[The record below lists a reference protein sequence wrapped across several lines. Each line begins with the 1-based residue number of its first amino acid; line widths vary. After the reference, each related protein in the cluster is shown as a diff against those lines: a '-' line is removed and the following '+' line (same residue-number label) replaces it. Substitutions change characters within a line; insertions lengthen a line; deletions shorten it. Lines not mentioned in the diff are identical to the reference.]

1 MDKLLAAWKRK
12 KKHHSKFF
20 IEISK
25 RKQKMAK
32 FLTGNELNTEL
43 ERLFERAEEKLIL
56 ISPFIKLHDRF
67 ISALKT
73 KKSSHKLEII
83 IVFGKNEDDMSKS
96 MKQEDF
102 NFFKEFPNIQIR
114 YERRLHAKY
123 YSNESSAILTSM
135 NLYNYSQDNNIEAGV
150 LTNVSLLGNLASQFM
165 TNEDGLDKQAGSYFS
180 RVIDQ
185 SDLLFQKI
193 PQYES
198 INLGFSKKYTESK
211 IEVDK
216 LTEFFAD
223 KPKFESKYRKD
234 NNEKKKIEDQPSI
247 SSQGTSNGKYL
258 SATALSKELGI
269 SSKDLTYK
277 MEKLNWIEKK
287 NDEWVLTNIGKSKGA
302 EMKKGQYGEYIA
314 YPETIIN
321 EFLNQ
326 LE

>member
-1 MDKLLAAWKRK
+1 
-12 KKHHSKFF
+12 
-20 IEISK
+20 
-25 RKQKMAK
+25 MAK
-32 FLTGNELNTEL
+32 FLTGNELNLEL
-43 ERLFERAEEKLIL
+43 EKLFENAEEQLIL
-56 ISPFIKLHDRF
+56 ISPFIKLHARF
-67 ISALKT
+67 ISALRT
-73 KKSSHKLEII
+73 KKNNHKLEII

-96 MKQEDF
+96 MKQDDF
-102 NFFKEFPNIQIR
+102 DFFKEFTNIQIR

-135 NLYNYSQDNNIEAGV
+135 NLYTYSQDNNIEAGV
-150 LTNVSLLGNLASQFM
+150 LTKGSLLNNLASQFM
-165 TNEDGLDKQAGSYFS
+165 NNEDSLDKQAGSYFS

-185 SDLLFQKI
+185 SDLLFHKV

-234 NNEKKKIEDQPSI
+234 NNEKKKTEDH
-247 SSQGTSNGKYL
+247 SSSSSLGTSNGKFL

-269 SSKDLTYK
+269 SSKDLVYK
-277 MEKLNWIEKK
+277 MENLNWIEKK
-287 NDEWVLTNIGKSKGA
+287 NDEWVLTSIGKSKGA

-314 YPETIIN
+314 YPETVIN
-321 EFLNQ
+321 ELS
-326 LE
+326 

>member
-1 MDKLLAAWKRK
+1 
-12 KKHHSKFF
+12 
-20 IEISK
+20 
-25 RKQKMAK
+25 MAK

-43 ERLFERAEEKLIL
+43 EKIFERADEQIIL

-67 ISALKT
+67 ISTLRT
-73 KKSSHKLEII
+73 KKDNHKLEIT
-83 IVFGKNEDDMSKS
+83 IVFGKNEEDMSKS

-123 YSNESSAILTSM
+123 YSNETSAILTSM
-135 NLYNYSQDNNIEAGV
+135 NLYTYSQDNNIEAGV
-150 LTNVSLLGNLASQFM
+150 MTKATLLGNFATKLWDGEESFDSQAW
-165 TNEDGLDKQAGSYFS
+165 TYFK

-185 SDLLFQKI
+185 SDLLFHKT

-198 INLGFSKKYTESK
+198 AMMGLTKKYKDSK

-223 KPKFESKYRKD
+223 KAKFESKYRKD
-234 NNEKKKIEDQPSI
+234 YSEKKKIEDPQVITQQVTPK
-247 SSQGTSNGKYL
+247 QTTSNGKFL
-258 SATALSKELGI
+258 SATALSKEIGI

-277 MEKLNWIEKK
+277 IEKLNWIEKK
-287 NDEWVLTNIGKSKGA
+287 NDEWVLTSLGKSKGA

-314 YPETIIN
+314 YPETLIN
-321 EFLNQ
+321 ELR
-326 LE
+326 